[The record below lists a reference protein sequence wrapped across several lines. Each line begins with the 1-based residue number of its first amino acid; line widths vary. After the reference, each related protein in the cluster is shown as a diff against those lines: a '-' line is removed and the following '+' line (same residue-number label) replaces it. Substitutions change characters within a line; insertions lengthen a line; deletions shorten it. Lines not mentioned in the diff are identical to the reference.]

1 MEPEVI
7 IEYDDHI
14 LHASNLIY
22 ACQHH
27 HKVTLWQP
35 EGRRS
40 IATSFQDLCGTI
52 RETFDEPS
60 SCAFFFETKK
70 SAFEYIVNI
79 HCNEEDLLTEITQ
92 RTDIW
97 SHVYNCTEHPPC
109 TKCKDCQLFK
119 NVLSDYSLEYI
130 FDMVDGK
137 YGWSYAFD
145 TRNNSTI

>member
-137 YGWSYAFD
+137 YGSSYAFD